1 MGCYQSRRGRNR
13 RDEPRRQKKGRKGRH
28 PHRRSARAPTEFPR
42 ALVLEVVPEHRLVVA
57 VGVVPGE
64 VVETVVPQLIARSE
78 QVSQRRAGGVAA
90 TGGLDGD
97 GSGTTTGCVV
107 VPGSL
112 EGGGG
117 SLAGMHALLEKT
129 NKTLTDSPA
138 TRSCMHPYRALRVM
152 VGQARH
158 TRCHC
163 GGSSGGSPALSVRSH
178 YTTKQRARFRG
189 GWTMFQARP

>member
-1 MGCYQSRRGRNR
+1 MPTRTPFLSGPSPVSSRAF
-13 RDEPRRQKKGRKGRH
+13 QKKRVSSNRPPGLSRSSQPAPLLSPHLLLGGELSDRETSGR
-28 PHRRSARAPTEFPR
+28 AAVT
-42 ALVLEVVPEHRLVVA
+42 VPA
-57 VGVVPGE
+57 DACG
-64 VVETVVPQLIARSE
+64 
-78 QVSQRRAGGVAA
+78 QRRIRSR
-90 TGGLDGD
+90 TRKLPILPDR
-97 GSGTTTGCVV
+97 T
-107 VPGSL
+107 
-112 EGGGG
+112 
-117 SLAGMHALLEKT
+117 GMHALLEKT